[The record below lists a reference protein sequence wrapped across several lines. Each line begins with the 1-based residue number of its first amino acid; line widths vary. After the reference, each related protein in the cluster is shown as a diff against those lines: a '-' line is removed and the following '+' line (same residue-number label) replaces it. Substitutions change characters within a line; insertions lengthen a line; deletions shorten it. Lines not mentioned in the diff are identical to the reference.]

1 MIMKSLYK
9 KNIPSNLERKQKLLQ
24 EGGILR
30 NKTFTYYKSIKG
42 QLNKNSLATAVISNF
57 IGAPLSELREVEK
70 KKFRGV
76 STIFFLLPKLTSAL
90 RSCQSVC
97 KPILLKT
104 ILITAVCGITYINRK
119 KKVK

>member
-1 MIMKSLYK
+1 MKSLYK

-24 EGGILR
+24 EGNILR

-76 STIFFLLPKLTSAL
+76 GTIFFLLPKLTSAL
-90 RSCQSVC
+90 RSCQWAC